1 MLPCIVG
8 PQFSS
13 TDFAFLIRGTVLGT
27 DTQAIPGDDQNASLT
42 NQKTA
47 GNNLDRTS

>member
-1 MLPCIVG
+1 MLPCIVS
-8 PQFSS
+8 PLFSS

-27 DTQAIPGDDQNASLT
+27 DSQAIPGNYQNASPT

-47 GNNLDRTS
+47 GSNLDWTS